1 MEMSNDMKDR
11 IRVFISEK
19 DEDINVLQNRWEE
32 SNIEDENLRAIQC
45 GILSDGEAHKA
56 YKTWCNYDLSKYGIE
71 DMYTFWKEVVLN
83 NLDRINNEADAIR
96 IVHTALVKKIRSPVR
111 RFRGVI
117 ISIGNKNDTFSP
129 YITEVFNN
137 YEQDPEQMIATK
149 QVKVFDDMEIAKA
162 EYPQISKELDRSAER
177 YYINGNYV
185 IPIGKKDIVITSRD
199 GKKIEKKNWYGGR
212 YDGKPVVGVSYMVSL
227 ELILKDIDSKD
238 SKYKWYSMTLN
249 DEMCNIEKPNSVIIG
264 TIANISPS
272 DSSKL
277 NPTKDTKF
285 SIIGDIGQEEFDEIK
300 SVAMRRGLPFNE
312 VLDYVRKSGG
322 SGFDTKVMEVK
333 VMDVVRRESG
343 ATVLMGEIKDRTIS
357 DMEKLF
363 DEETGN
369 LKDNS
374 FYGRVPNTMPIKF
387 GDGSKVLLFGNPDY
401 ASKRE
406 GNDWIKEKTK
416 PFLWIRGV
424 LVPKDQQIEEQST
437 DVSGAVSQDEINTTK
452 WEKEKEDGGD
462 MNGKQW
468 KV

>member
-1 MEMSNDMKDR
+1 
-11 IRVFISEK
+11 
-19 DEDINVLQNRWEE
+19 
-32 SNIEDENLRAIQC
+32 
-45 GILSDGEAHKA
+45 
-56 YKTWCNYDLSKYGIE
+56 
-71 DMYTFWKEVVLN
+71 
-83 NLDRINNEADAIR
+83 
-96 IVHTALVKKIRSPVR
+96 
-111 RFRGVI
+111 
-117 ISIGNKNDTFSP
+117 
-129 YITEVFNN
+129 
-137 YEQDPEQMIATK
+137 
-149 QVKVFDDMEIAKA
+149 
-162 EYPQISKELDRSAER
+162 
-177 YYINGNYV
+177 
-185 IPIGKKDIVITSRD
+185 
-199 GKKIEKKNWYGGR
+199 
-212 YDGKPVVGVSYMVSL
+212 MVSL